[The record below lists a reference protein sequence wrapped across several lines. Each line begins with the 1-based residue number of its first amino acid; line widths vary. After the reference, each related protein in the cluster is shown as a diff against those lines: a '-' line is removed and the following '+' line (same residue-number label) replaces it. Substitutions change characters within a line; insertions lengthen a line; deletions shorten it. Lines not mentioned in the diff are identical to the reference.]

1 MRETTAEIWIG
12 TAQGSDFM
20 GTQGGINATHLLL
33 LRENSRPAWMLMPG
47 NLYDS
52 KPPVLGKPKVW
63 VPTANHPTEDAL
75 LMFAILGAKNL
86 SVKAVFEEFEKSRT
100 QNRLDLDDLFGKGL
114 PKEVYAA
121 CQRHL
126 ANWHVV
132 VSVGSYSLAKRD
144 LSALKKYKKLD
155 IEIRETTS
163 IQDHA

>member
-1 MRETTAEIWIG
+1 MKETTAEIWIG
-12 TAQGSDFM
+12 HAQGSEFM

-33 LRENSRPAWMLMPG
+33 LRENSRPSWMLMPG
-47 NLYDS
+47 NLHDS

-75 LMFAILGAKNL
+75 LMFAILGAKNR
-86 SVKAVFEEFEKSRT
+86 SVKAVFEEFEKSRSR
-100 QNRLDLDDLFGKGL
+100 NRLDLDGLFGKGV

-126 ANWHVV
+126 SDWHVI

-144 LSALKKYKKLD
+144 LSALKKYKHLD